1 MDQSILS
8 LIILGIAMV
17 LFFTEMFAVQFT
29 SMAILISFI
38 LTGILTPQE
47 AFAGFTDSS
56 ILLFTAMFI
65 VGEALFVTGVADRI
79 GQMIIKYAKTERKA
93 ILLVMVISGLASAF
107 LSNTGTTAIFIP
119 IIIGISRYDGFS
131 KSKLMMPLCM
141 AATIGGSI
149 TLLGTPPNIVVN
161 SALADFGY
169 ESLGIFG
176 FSPIGLPLFIS
187 SVIYYVFLGNKFL
200 PSEDA
205 VKMSENELDN
215 YEKEMDHHLIPSWK
229 RIMAVVVLAFTV
241 LGMVFSDQLGIP
253 FYVIAWVGA
262 LILVFTKVISS
273 EQAINSMDWSTVL
286 LITGTLSI
294 GTALSKTGAGQLI
307 ADTVLSVIGTNE
319 LVVIGGIMFIC
330 IVLSNFMSN
339 TATAALMAPIALTI
353 AQNIGINPQMM
364 VLAIAMGVSASY
376 ATPFGSTPNTM
387 VYALGGY
394 KFGSYTKTGLPLIII
409 NFVLSLLLFSIF
421 Y

>member
-1 MDQSILS
+1 MDPSILS
-8 LIILGIAMV
+8 LIILGVAMI
-17 LFFTEMFAVQFT
+17 LFFTETFPVQFT
-29 SMAILISFI
+29 SMAILITFI

-65 VGEALFVTGVADRI
+65 VGEALFVTGVADNI
-79 GQMIIKYAKTERKA
+79 GKIIIKYAKTERRA
-93 ILLVMVISGLASAF
+93 ILLVMVISGLTSAF

-141 AATIGGSI
+141 SATIGGSI

-161 SALADFGY
+161 SALADFGF
-169 ESLGIFG
+169 ETLGVFD
-176 FSPIGLPLFIS
+176 FTPIGLPLFIS

-200 PSEDA
+200 PEQDA
-205 VKMSENELDN
+205 VKMSKKELDN

-229 RIMAVVVLAFTV
+229 RVVAVLVLVFTV
-241 LGMVFSDQLGIP
+241 LGMVFSNRLDIP

-262 LILVFTKVISS
+262 LILVFTRVISS
-273 EQAINSMDWSTVL
+273 EQAINSMDYSTVL

-294 GTALSKTGAGQLI
+294 GVALAKTGAGQLI
-307 ADTVLSVIGTNE
+307 ADTTLSIIGTNP
-319 LVVIGGIMFIC
+319 LVVVGGIMLIS
-330 IVLSNFMSN
+330 IILSNFMSN
-339 TATAALMAPIALTI
+339 TAAAALMAPIGLTI
-353 AQNIGINPQMM
+353 AQNIGINPRMM
-364 VLAIAMGVSASY
+364 VLAIAMGVSSSY

-387 VYALGGY
+387 VYGLGGY
-394 KFGSYTKTGLPLIII
+394 KFEDYTKTGLPLIII
-409 NFVLSLLLFSIF
+409 NYGLALLLFKLF